1 MSKPTSFE
9 QALNES
15 VHIGKVKNYL
25 QTKAERENKRVP
37 YSEQEASYWDK
48 VYTSTEDSTG
58 TYAKKNINFKKSL
71 QLYKSENQGDE
82 TLLFVFLLMVLHT
95 QLHERKAQISKE
107 GYIISFDASKI
118 ADYTGISAALLCT
131 HLKCLE
137 VANVVEVLSDTTVF
151 IPSRFISFY

>member
-25 QTKAERENKRVP
+25 QTKAEKESKRVP

-58 TYAKKNINFKKSL
+58 TYKKNINFKKSL

-95 QLHERKAQISKE
+95 QLHERKAQISNE
-107 GYIISFDASKI
+107 GYTISFEASKI
-118 ADYTGISAALLCT
+118 AEYSGVSAALLCT
-131 HLKCLE
+131 YLKCLE
-137 VANVVEVLSDTTVF
+137 VANVVAVLSDTTVF